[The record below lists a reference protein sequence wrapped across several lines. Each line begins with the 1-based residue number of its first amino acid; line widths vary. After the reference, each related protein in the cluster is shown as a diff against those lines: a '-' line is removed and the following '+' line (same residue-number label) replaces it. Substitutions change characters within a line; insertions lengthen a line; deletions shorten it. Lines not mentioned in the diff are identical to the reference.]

1 MPDQDKSSPPPVK
14 SSMDSFLARLRKAP
28 DGWTMEKD
36 RVLQALFFGVIALG
50 GVSLIISNIFMMQE
64 NKWGLVFM
72 DVLFFLWLS
81 LVYLQRKSVSREM
94 VILHFMVLT
103 YLVGGAVL
111 FFAGP
116 LRAGILYLFTFQIM
130 TAGFFGARAAKASV
144 ALNFILLAAVGIA
157 AGQGYLTWDVAPEKR
172 LFLWISIST
181 NFLFLTVVAS
191 IVIVSRNREFQEAL
205 DGERAAAA
213 ELRLETREK
222 EAAVQA
228 LRQSESKYRQ
238 LVENITEVV
247 FSVNAEGR
255 FTYISPRVREMLG
268 WAPEDLLEKSFFDL
282 MDKDQRTSIPDWLS
296 KARSGRKSSLA
307 FKTRTKDQEERWV
320 SAALAPSAGDQD
332 YLEMF
337 GLLRDITQHKKDRE
351 ERELLE
357 SRLAQAQK
365 MEAIGRLAGGIAH
378 DFNNMLSPVL
388 GYAEMLSEDFAHDPQ
403 ARENLSEIVAAANR
417 AKDLV
422 RQILIFGSKAE
433 DHPRPLDLGVQV
445 SDALRLVKASLP
457 PNITLV
463 SKIEPLHFVVN
474 ADPTQIQRVLMNI
487 CANAS
492 HAMGSREGLLE
503 VLLEQDH
510 VSPDKNSPGKNPK
523 PGPCARLTIKD
534 NGHGIAPENLDKIFE
549 PYFTTKG
556 VGEGAGIGLAVAHSI
571 VSKLGGAIQ
580 VSSKLGEWTCF
591 CILLPL
597 AKGAP
602 KAQKKPPQTPLPNG
616 SGRILLVDDEP
627 SLVQMTKQMLNRLG
641 YETVTASDGKEAIKT
656 LESAERRFD
665 LLITD
670 YSMPGFTGDQL
681 ALYVQEK
688 FPGLPVVLCTGYSDK
703 VSRENAAKMGI
714 SAMLSKPVNLRQL
727 ALTAYR
733 LTNPK

>member
-1 MPDQDKSSPPPVK
+1 
-14 SSMDSFLARLRKAP
+14 
-28 DGWTMEKD
+28 MEKD

-64 NKWGLVFM
+64 NKWGLVVM

-81 LVYLQRKSVSREM
+81 LVYLRRKSVSREM
-94 VILHFMVLT
+94 IILHFMVLT

-130 TAGFFGARAAKASV
+130 TAGFFGARAAKASA
-144 ALNFILLAAVGIA
+144 ALNLILLAAVGIA
-157 AGQGYLTWDVAPEKR
+157 AGQGYLTWDVLPEKR

-228 LRQSESKYRQ
+228 LRQSESKHRQ

-268 WAPEDLLEKSFFDL
+268 WTPEDFLDKSFYDL
-282 MDKDQRTSIPDWLS
+282 MDTDQQRSIPDWLN
-296 KARSGRKSSLA
+296 KARSGRKSSLT
-307 FKTRTKDQEERWV
+307 FKTRTKDEEEERWI

-332 YLEMF
+332 YLEIF
-337 GLLRDITQHKKDRE
+337 GLLMDITQHKKDRK

-445 SDALRLVKASLP
+445 GDALRLVKASLP
-457 PNITLV
+457 PNIALV
-463 SKIEPLHFVVN
+463 SKLAPLHFVVN
-474 ADPTQIQRVLMNI
+474 ADPTQIQRVLMNM

-492 HAMGSREGLLE
+492 YAMGSREGLLE
-503 VLLEQDH
+503 ILLEQDYI
-510 VSPDKNSPGKNPK
+510 SPGKDSADKNLE
-523 PGPCARLTIKD
+523 PGPYARLTIKD
-534 NGHGIAPENLDKIFE
+534 SGHGIAPENLDKIFE

-571 VSKLGGAIQ
+571 VSKLGGTIQ

-597 AKGAP
+597 AKGVP
-602 KAQKKPPQTPLPNG
+602 EAQNKSAQTPLPNG

-641 YETVTASDGKEAIKT
+641 YETVTAFDGKEAIKT
-656 LESAERRFD
+656 LESAEKRFD
-665 LLITD
+665 LLVTD

-727 ALTAYR
+727 ALIAYR